1 MLLKLNTCDVRSWAI
16 SDVDALARHANNRK
30 IWRNLRDAFPH
41 PYTRHDA
48 RQFIRSVLDRRP
60 ETTFAISVDGEA
72 AGSIGFVLHR
82 DVERVA
88 AEIGYW
94 LAEPFWG
101 RGITT
106 EALVAVTADAIA
118 AHGLTRI
125 FAVPFA
131 WNAPSCRVLEKA
143 GYVLEARLRCSAIKD
158 GELTDQFQYAFI
170 ADPRERGDN
179 PRSEVPARSD

>member
-48 RQFIRSVLDRRP
+48 RQFIRSVL
-60 ETTFAISVDGEA
+60 
-72 AGSIGFVLHR
+72 
-82 DVERVA
+82 
-88 AEIGYW
+88 
-94 LAEPFWG
+94 
-101 RGITT
+101 
-106 EALVAVTADAIA
+106 
-118 AHGLTRI
+118 
-125 FAVPFA
+125 
-131 WNAPSCRVLEKA
+131 EKA